1 MGTTATDAYQ
11 EYNSAV
17 GGVSGGQD
25 GLMYDEDEGNYNEG
39 GEQQPNLMR
48 YGSDPELREAPV
60 RNQKI
65 GWFNMIPNGFILI
78 PDSPAISW
86 SGETVGEA
94 SLSNGTELEGGS
106 EATIAQ

>member
-1 MGTTATDAYQ
+1 MIITTNTLDQYREKLGTTATDAYQ

-25 GLMYDEDEGNYNEG
+25 GLMYDEDEGHYNEG

-60 RNQKI
+60 RKQRM
-65 GWFNMIPNGFILI
+65 GLFNLI
-78 PDSPAISW
+78 I
-86 SGETVGEA
+86 
-94 SLSNGTELEGGS
+94 
-106 EATIAQ
+106 